1 MDTDDN
7 QAKPQ
12 IDEALWNRQ
21 LYVIDK
27 ESMSKM
33 RNSSVLLVGLRGLGV
48 EIGNYFLKKII

>member
-1 MDTDDN
+1 MDTDE
-7 QAKPQ
+7 KPQ
-12 IDEALWNRQ
+12 IDEALWSRQ

-48 EIGNYFLKKII
+48 EIGTYL